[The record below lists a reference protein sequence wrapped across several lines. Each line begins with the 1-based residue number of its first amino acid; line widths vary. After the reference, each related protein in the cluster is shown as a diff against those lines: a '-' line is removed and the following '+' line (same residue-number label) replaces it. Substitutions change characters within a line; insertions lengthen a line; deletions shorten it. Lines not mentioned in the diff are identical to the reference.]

1 MQGVYGIADGQGPKG
16 DMVEAYRKDI
26 YYPQGIVR
34 VGREIVRIVDN
45 SVLDSY
51 R

>member
-1 MQGVYGIADGQGPKG
+1 MQGVYGIGDLQGAKG
-16 DMVEAYRKDI
+16 NMVEAYRKDI

-34 VGREIVRIVDN
+34 VGRKIVRIVDN

-51 R
+51 P